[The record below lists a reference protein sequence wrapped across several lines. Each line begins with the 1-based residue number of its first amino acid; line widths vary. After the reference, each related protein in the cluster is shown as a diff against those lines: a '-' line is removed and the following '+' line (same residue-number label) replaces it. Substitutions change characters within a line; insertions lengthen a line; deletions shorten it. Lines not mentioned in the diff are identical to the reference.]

1 MKAADVTVT
10 AANGI
15 SLKSGAEAATP
26 VYNEFKDLTVL
37 NTNGGTVALGNGGSE
52 TWTVTFAEE
61 ARRQR

>member
-52 TWTVTFAEE
+52 T
-61 ARRQR
+61 